1 MPCRRRVRKWQHTGS
16 HLETY
21 MSKSHRTD
29 DAQTL
34 NPRAIKRRRQWEA
47 LVKPG
52 REPLLFPLPDPPA
65 WKPLG

>member
-1 MPCRRRVRKWQHTGS
+1 
-16 HLETY
+16 

-34 NPRAIKRRRQWEA
+34 KPRAIKRRRQWEA